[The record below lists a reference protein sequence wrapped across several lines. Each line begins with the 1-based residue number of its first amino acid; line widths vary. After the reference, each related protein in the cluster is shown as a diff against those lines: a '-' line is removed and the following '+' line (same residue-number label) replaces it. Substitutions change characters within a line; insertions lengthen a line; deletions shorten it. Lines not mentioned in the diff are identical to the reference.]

1 MSTKE
6 GGSLSLQ
13 MQCLWPSALQQ
24 PLEMTT
30 PSSSFLE
37 HADCTSVFPFQE
49 KESERLE
56 QGHMVLH
63 LYFKVLKRLCFLFG
77 FSGWVPVQNR
87 LPRSSQHPTQCPT
100 QVSCSPQFCE
110 FLCPKLRG
118 ALRIEGPGCSWEVS
132 MTNSGKAR
140 RVLLTSTKLLCHRI
154 VASGAKIPPWHK

>member
-77 FSGWVPVQNR
+77 FSGWVPVQNGC
-87 LPRSSQHPTQCPT
+87 LGAASIPPNAPPRSP
-100 QVSCSPQFCE
+100 
-110 FLCPKLRG
+110 
-118 ALRIEGPGCSWEVS
+118 ALRSSVNSFVLSSVVLCGSRGPGVP
-132 MTNSGKAR
+132 GKF
-140 RVLLTSTKLLCHRI
+140 
-154 VASGAKIPPWHK
+154 P